1 MEGQPGAGAMG
12 TGMENGV
19 AHHFAG
25 EQHSGFGDTLQAP
38 VHEPSTHEMPG
49 VSDMVWGGDHCDGGF
64 DIGSDDDG
72 LGMTVL
78 EAYAQISARSTVGG
92 F

>member
-1 MEGQPGAGAMG
+1 
-12 TGMENGV
+12 
-19 AHHFAG
+19 
-25 EQHSGFGDTLQAP
+25 
-38 VHEPSTHEMPG
+38 MPG
-49 VSDMVWGGDHCDGGF
+49 VSNMVWGGDHCDGGF

-72 LGMTVL
+72 LGMTVF